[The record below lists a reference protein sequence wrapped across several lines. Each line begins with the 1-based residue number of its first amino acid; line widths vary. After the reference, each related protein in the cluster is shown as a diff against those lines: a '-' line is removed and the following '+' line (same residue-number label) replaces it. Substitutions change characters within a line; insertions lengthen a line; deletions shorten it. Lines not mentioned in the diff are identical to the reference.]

1 MEWTLLFFG
10 CRMPKSYSRIAR
22 WPSPRQISPQSVHCT
37 GGGIAPKKV
46 DVFAD
51 NALSCKVC
59 DKRLCH
65 QGFEF
70 RIVLMSMDR
79 GLYFVHPLSFYPQKR
94 SERNVSVYACWGSAP
109 CTLPNLAPTGNWG
122 LVQEPTPQEF
132 FLNGQLCIAIL
143 RYASQIWSSK
153 VKFLK
158 FGIKLRKQ
166 HIDRPLLQPVHT
178 STKLLCR
185 VRSVTVCKNLTCMH
199 ACSLSNYTQ
208 LYFTTK
214 W

>member
-1 MEWTLLFFG
+1 MRFSKTLQNIFGILLFLIYFQQLTRFWQLLSFLVHGHCFGRLYFRSSSFSQTTRARGKISERIMEWTLLFFG

-37 GGGIAPKKV
+37 GGGLAPKKV

-94 SERNVSVYACWGSAP
+94 SERNVSV
-109 CTLPNLAPTGNWG
+109 
-122 LVQEPTPQEF
+122 
-132 FLNGQLCIAIL
+132 
-143 RYASQIWSSK
+143 
-153 VKFLK
+153 
-158 FGIKLRKQ
+158 
-166 HIDRPLLQPVHT
+166 
-178 STKLLCR
+178 
-185 VRSVTVCKNLTCMH
+185 
-199 ACSLSNYTQ
+199 
-208 LYFTTK
+208 
-214 W
+214 